1 MVPADVPAALDA
13 LVDAA
18 VTRYEQWAH
27 GSPIMLVHAA
37 TAPRAAALVLPALPE
52 HMWKAT
58 FESAWTVCAAISTIY
73 RPSTPPPPASS
84 TERAAV
90 SVDDVTDLAVA
101 SRDEHAIKFVEVALE
116 SHRRGNTSALTAG
129 ARAVQLIVSDD

>member
-1 MVPADVPAALDA
+1 
-13 LVDAA
+13 
-18 VTRYEQWAH
+18 
-27 GSPIMLVHAA
+27 
-37 TAPRAAALVLPALPE
+37 
-52 HMWKAT
+52 MWKAT
-58 FESAWTVCAAISTIY
+58 FESAWTVCAASTIY
-73 RPSTPPPPASS
+73 RPGTPPPPASS

-129 ARAVQLIVSDD
+129 ARAVQLIVRDD

>member
-13 LVDAA
+13 
-18 VTRYEQWAH
+18 
-27 GSPIMLVHAA
+27 
-37 TAPRAAALVLPALPE
+37 
-52 HMWKAT
+52 
-58 FESAWTVCAAISTIY
+58 
-73 RPSTPPPPASS
+73 